1 MSDQQPENNNLIKLI
16 AARVESLS
24 GQMNEMRDQM
34 ATKSDLE
41 QMATKSDLEQMATK
55 GDVESLKGDVE
66 SLRDQVGYLGG
77 QVETIR
83 DQMATKS
90 DVARLEAKLEAETTA
105 IRGDIEPI
113 HLRLDS
119 IERAIRVRLD
129 RMEMEMS
136 RLRSVVYLLVKDRPD
151 MLRLLGETP
160 PPSDEGRLGGGD

>member
-1 MSDQQPENNNLIKLI
+1 MS
-16 AARVESLS
+16 
-24 GQMNEMRDQM
+24 
-34 ATKSDLE
+34 E
-41 QMATKSDLEQMATK
+41 QMATKSDLKQMATK
-55 GDVESLKGDVE
+55 GDLEKMVTKSDLE

-90 DVARLEAKLEAETTA
+90 DLAQLEERLTTKLEVEITTV
-105 IRGDIEPI
+105 RGDIEQV
-113 HLRLDS
+113 HMRLDS

-129 RMEMEMS
+129 RVEAEVS

-160 PPSDEGRLGGGD
+160 PASDEGRS